1 MNRFVVVYLG
11 AVGAVLVASLLLPD
25 TGGATADVRFKD
37 PAKATLDYLTEMG
50 KLAGTLNAALF
61 AACGALAIKSR
72 DWSSHWRDSDGYM
85 IVLAL
90 LAGATSYYGTY
101 LSQIAIVEMAFQG
114 VIDPFSR
121 RLAIALNI
129 QYYALLS
136 GVFLV
141 GLVFTRML
149 AARKP
154 TG

>member
-1 MNRFVVVYLG
+1 MNRFVVLY
-11 AVGAVLVASLLLPD
+11 VGAVVALLIASLLLPD
-25 TGGATADVRFKD
+25 MKGATADVKFTD

-72 DWSSHWRDSDGYM
+72 DWSSHWRDADGYM
-85 IVLAL
+85 IVVAL

-101 LSQIAIVEMAFQG
+101 LSQTAIVEMAFQG
-114 VIDPFSR
+114 VIDPLSR
-121 RLAIALNI
+121 RLASALSI
-129 QYYALLS
+129 QYYGLLF

-154 TG
+154 NT